1 MVDMVPG
8 MSNGAIEA
16 FLARAASI
24 GVEAKQAEAQ
34 SKAQVD
40 SDARAAADAR
50 ELARDSKR
58 RASGFRR
65 PMFRAL
71 SEVAAA
77 FESSSNNF
85 GAIPETFK
93 ESVAS
98 RAAQTFAASYTGR
111 TEKSAKGGVT
121 AGWTHVI
128 FLGRHGRTLI
138 EALADR
144 VDHWQKIADEP
155 VTDEASAALRDTA
168 LRYVT
173 PAASCPAPDGR
184 TEPGKPPKH
193 NGRAPVTLTV
203 MGKAVALPYRGATNR
218 DAILAEAARLARTHG
233 IEIATHPFV
242 IDAVLD
248 NGGRWRKPE
257 GDVQGFAAEALSA
270 LDKILSMG
278 GAESLDGASLMVMR
292 DVVHR
297 IAQQGL
303 RERPVILPE
312 ALDDAGDDAGDDTGD
327 DTETVDSS
335 DAGAS
340 DAAPDSAESVPARKP
355 RKKAGI

>member
-1 MVDMVPG
+1 MVDMIPG
-8 MSNGAIEA
+8 MSNGAVES

-24 GVEAKQAEAQ
+24 GVEAKAREAEM
-34 SKAQVD
+34 KAAVD
-40 SDARAAADAR
+40 AESRVAADAR
-50 ELARDSKR
+50 ESLRDCKR
-58 RASGFRR
+58 RAAGFRR

-77 FESSSNNF
+77 FESSSNDF
-85 GAIPETFK
+85 GAIPEAFK

-128 FLGRHGRTLI
+128 FLGRHGRTLV

-144 VDHWQKIADEP
+144 VDHWQKIADAP

-193 NGRAPVTLTV
+193 NGRAPVTMDI
-203 MGKAVALPYRGATNR
+203 MGKTVSLPYRGATNR

-312 ALDDAGDDAGDDTGD
+312 AFDDAGDDTGD

-340 DAAPDSAESVPARKP
+340 DAAPDSTESVPARKP

>member
-1 MVDMVPG
+1 MVEMVPG

-24 GVEAKQAEAQ
+24 GVEAKAREAEM
-34 SKAQVD
+34 KAAVD
-40 SDARAAADAR
+40 AESRAAADAR
-50 ELARDSKR
+50 ESLRDCKR
-58 RASGFRR
+58 RAAGFRR

-71 SEVAAA
+71 GDIAAA
-77 FESSSNNF
+77 FESSSNDF
-85 GAIPETFK
+85 ASIPETFK
-93 ESVAS
+93 ESIAS

-128 FLGRHGRTLI
+128 FLGRHGRALI

-144 VDHWQKIADEP
+144 VDYWQKVADEP

-184 TEPGKPPKH
+184 IEPGKPPKH

-203 MGKAVALPYRGATNR
+203 MGKTVVLPYRGATNR

-242 IDAVLD
+242 LDAVLD

-257 GDVQGFAAEALSA
+257 GDVQALAAEALTA

-292 DVVHR
+292 DVIHR

-312 ALDDAGDDAGDDTGD
+312 TVTGVD
-327 DTETVDSS
+327 TVDSLDDIDS
-335 DAGAS
+335 DNRS
-340 DAAPDSAESVPARKP
+340 DSAESVPARKSK
-355 RKKAGI
+355 KKAGI